1 MSSVV
6 SLTMLAETL
15 RIATPYACAA
25 VGGIWAERAGVI
37 QIGLEAVL
45 LTSAFASVAVAA
57 TSGSAA
63 LGLAAGVAAG
73 SLLSVVHA
81 VLVERARVHA
91 VISGIALN
99 LLAYAGT
106 RLALR
111 GLFDS
116 ASNSPGI
123 AGFRFGPTAGGG
135 AAMLARF
142 FLDPVT
148 LAAIAATAVTPFVLA
163 RTRFGLRTR
172 AAGENPVAAAS
183 VGIDVTRVRVAAL
196 AVSGAVC
203 GLGGV
208 HLAFNVH
215 RFESGMSNGRGFM
228 ALAAVVV
235 SGWRAERAVAACIV
249 FGALEALQIVLQDQ
263 LRQSPLGGLIQ
274 LLPYVA
280 TLLVLGREGYLF
292 VILGSTAG
300 RGAAPEGLGKHAEEP
315 PS

>member
-1 MSSVV
+1 MSSVL

-37 QIGLEAVL
+37 QIGLEGVL
-45 LTSAFASVAVAA
+45 LTSAFSSVAVAA
-57 TSGSAA
+57 TTGSAT
-63 LGLAAGVAAG
+63 LGLAAGAASG
-73 SLLSVVHA
+73 AALSLVHGA
-81 VLVERARVHA
+81 LVEKARVNA
-91 VISGIALN
+91 VISGLALN
-99 LLAYAGT
+99 LFAFAGT

-123 AGFRFGPTAGGG
+123 EGFRFGPTGSSG

-142 FLDPVT
+142 FLDPIT
-148 LAAIAATAVTPFVLA
+148 LLAIVATVLTPLVLA

-183 VGIDVTRVRVAAL
+183 VGIDVSRVRLAAL
-196 AVSGAVC
+196 VVSGAVC

-208 HLAFNVH
+208 HLAFDQH
-215 RFESGMSNGRGFM
+215 RFESGMSGGRGFM

-235 SGWRAERAVAACIV
+235 SGWRAERAVAACV
-249 FGALEALQIVLQDQ
+249 AFGALEALQIVLQDQ
-263 LRQSPLGGLIQ
+263 AQRSAGAGLVQ

-280 TLLVLGREGYLF
+280 TLVVLGF
-292 VILGSTAG
+292 AAG
-300 RGAAPEGLGKHAEEP
+300 RAAAPEGLGKHAEE
-315 PS
+315 